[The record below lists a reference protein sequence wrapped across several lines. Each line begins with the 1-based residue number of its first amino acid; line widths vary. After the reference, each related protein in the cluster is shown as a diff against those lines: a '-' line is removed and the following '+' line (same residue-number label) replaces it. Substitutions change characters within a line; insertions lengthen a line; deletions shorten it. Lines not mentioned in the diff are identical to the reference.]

1 MPCLI
6 CELQK
11 CKENE
16 DAAVYVCQDCIR
28 KRKEL
33 NGGSLK
39 DISNEFLEE
48 VSEYYKKRKKK
59 QKVTNPF

>member
-16 DAAVYVCQDCIR
+16 DTAVYVCQDCI
-28 KRKEL
+28 KKKMQK
-33 NGGSLK
+33 NGETLK
-39 DISNEFLEE
+39 DVSNEFLKEIQDH
-48 VSEYYKKRKKK
+48 YKKRKKK
-59 QKVTNPF
+59 TANLF